1 MKAINSGK
9 IYGKEKEMLFW
20 HPFFFFGWSFGSLLE
35 EMGYRVESQRF
46 TENATN

>member
-1 MKAINSGK
+1 MKPVNSGK

-20 HPFFFFGWSFGSLLE
+20 HPCFFGWSFGSLLE

-46 TENATN
+46 TEN